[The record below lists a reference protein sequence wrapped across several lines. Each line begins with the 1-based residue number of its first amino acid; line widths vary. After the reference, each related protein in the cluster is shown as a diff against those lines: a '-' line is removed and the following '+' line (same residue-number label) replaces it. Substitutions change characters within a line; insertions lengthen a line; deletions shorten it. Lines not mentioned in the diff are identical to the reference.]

1 MIRCPSVRKRIQTT
15 MKAEEMPSASR
26 SIATTDNHNTKNSP
40 PRDITPYCCALG
52 AHSTVSRI
60 SKTLAQTYHGN
71 VVNNFVNPLFHF
83 HGKQTV
89 VRTRLS
95 SSVQTRRA
103 HNLIFLGAVS
113 SACFNSISIPSH
125 QHLRCRTRQG
135 GRPSA
140 TSSHNP
146 ERAKGE
152 GEKDNALQAS
162 ARREVVS
169 ALLPSG
175 YSQS

>member
-1 MIRCPSVRKRIQTT
+1 MIRCPRVRKRIQTT
-15 MKAEEMPSASR
+15 MKVKEMPSASW

-40 PRDITPYCCALG
+40 PRDTTPYCCVRR
-52 AHSTVSRI
+52 AHTRTVSRI
-60 SKTLAQTYHGN
+60 LETLAQTYHGN

-125 QHLRCRTRQG
+125 QHLRCRTRQR
-135 GRPSA
+135 GRRLA

-146 ERAKGE
+146 ERG
-152 GEKDNALQAS
+152 GGQ
-162 ARREVVS
+162 R
-169 ALLPSG
+169 
-175 YSQS
+175 